1 MEDITDADYKHGKK
15 VKKKFEIKTLGEL
28 HDLYVQSNT
37 VLLADVFENFRNK
50 FIKNTNLNQ
59 LIFIS
64 TWISMTSMIEKTDV
78 KLELLTN
85 IDVLLMVQKRIRGGV
100 FNSIHQYAATKN
112 KYMKKYNTDN
122 ESSYIMCLDPNNIY
136 GWAMSQ
142 KLPVDGFEGQKKNY
156 DESSDIGYILKADV
170 EYPERLHLQNDLPF
184 LPERIN
190 IKKCNKLGCNLYDNN
205 NYVAHIRTLKQ
216 ALISD

>member
-1 MEDITDADYKHGKK
+1 MKRFCNTYRFCDRDNNKFCLMLRKDVYPCKYMDSWKRFNETTLPEREEFYSNLNMEDITDADYKHGKK

-50 FIKNTNLNQ
+50 FIKNTNLNH

-136 GWAMSQ
+136 GWAMPQ
-142 KLPVDGFEGQKKNY
+142 KLPVDSFEW
-156 DESSDIGYILKADV
+156 
-170 EYPERLHLQNDLPF
+170 
-184 LPERIN
+184 
-190 IKKCNKLGCNLYDNN
+190 
-205 NYVAHIRTLKQ
+205 
-216 ALISD
+216 